1 MRANSV
7 LSATLKQITLPSFY
21 GAAYAPIAKINLE
34 QADREREGAII
45 GAIKE
50 VGYPISR
57 GEICEATGLTTAI
70 AQRMLTNMRRDGKLT
85 MTGKRQLARWWVA

>member
-1 MRANSV
+1 MTSLFAESIR
-7 LSATLKQITLPSFY
+7 QITLPSFY
-21 GAAYAPIAKINLE
+21 GASYAPIAKINLE
-34 QADREREGAII
+34 QADREREAAII
-45 GAIKE
+45 SAIKH

-57 GEICEATGLTTAI
+57 GEICEATGLTTAV